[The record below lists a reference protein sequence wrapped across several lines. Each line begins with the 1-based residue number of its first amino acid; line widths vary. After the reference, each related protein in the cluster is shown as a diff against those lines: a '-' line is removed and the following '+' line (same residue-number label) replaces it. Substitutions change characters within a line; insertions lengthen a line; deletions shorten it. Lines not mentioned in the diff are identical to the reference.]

1 MVTSRPD
8 SLRLTFK
15 WAGRYP
21 PPLALVELSRLLLL
35 ILGCYRAVAES
46 IPTAGLEPVETN
58 VKSKTIVV

>member
-15 WAGRYP
+15 WAGRCP
-21 PPLALVELSRLLLL
+21 PFLEALTFA
-35 ILGCYRAVAES
+35 LGGHRAVAES

-58 VKSKTIVV
+58 FKSKTIGV